1 MANKLPWIFSGSKV
15 CIICEGDE
23 EYEYLDKLISKT
35 TIDMIET
42 GKHLKKL
49 AQRKGYSSKDIQQYL
64 GLSCPQPVYRWYK
77 GVILPSVDNLL
88 RLSELYQVHM
98 EELLVKTGYILNYDV
113 EKIKKSNFE
122 ERIRA
127 YYLKLVA

>member
-1 MANKLPWIFSGSKV
+1 MIS
-15 CIICEGDE
+15 
-23 EYEYLDKLISKT
+23 SKT
-35 TIDMIET
+35 SIDMIET
-42 GKHLKKL
+42 GKRLKKL
-49 AQRKGYSSKDIQQYL
+49 AQRNGYSVKDIQQYL
-64 GLSCPQPVYRWYK
+64 GLSCPQPIYRWYK

-113 EKIKKSNFE
+113 GKMKKNNFD

-127 YYLKLVA
+127 YYSKLVA

>member
-1 MANKLPWIFSGSKV
+1 MIS
-15 CIICEGDE
+15 
-23 EYEYLDKLISKT
+23 SKT
-35 TIDMIET
+35 SIDMIET
-42 GKHLKKL
+42 GKRLKKF
-49 AQRKGYSSKDIQQYL
+49 AQKSGYSVKDIQKYL

-113 EKIKKSNFE
+113 DKIKKGDFE

>member
-1 MANKLPWIFSGSKV
+1 MVNRDS
-15 CIICEGDE
+15 
-23 EYEYLDKLISKT
+23 SKT
-35 TIDMIET
+35 SIDMIET
-42 GKHLKKL
+42 GKRLKKL
-49 AQRKGYSSKDIQQYL
+49 AQKRGYSVKDIQQYL

-98 EELLVKTGYILNYDV
+98 EELLVKTGYILNYDA
-113 EKIKKSNFE
+113 EKMKKSNFE

-127 YYLKLVA
+127 YYFKLVA